1 VRLNQFER
9 RNAIMNILCKKGHTT
24 VADLAKTFDV
34 SERTIYTDITAL
46 STVHPIRTIRGRYGG
61 GVELEKWFH
70 PNANALSAKQE
81 ELLQRLKISLAGE
94 DLIVMNS
101 ILGQF
106 SQYGGY
112 R

>member
-9 RNAIMNILCKKGHTT
+9 RNAIMNMLCKTGHTT
-24 VADLAKTFDV
+24 VASLAKTFVV
-34 SERTIYTDITAL
+34 SERTIYTDIIAL
-46 STVHPIRTIRGRYGG
+46 STVHPIRTTRGRYG
-61 GVELEKWFH
+61 GVELEKRFH
-70 PNANALSAKQE
+70 PNASALSAKQE
-81 ELLQRLKISLAGE
+81 ELLQQLKISLAGE
-94 DLIVMNS
+94 DLTVMNS